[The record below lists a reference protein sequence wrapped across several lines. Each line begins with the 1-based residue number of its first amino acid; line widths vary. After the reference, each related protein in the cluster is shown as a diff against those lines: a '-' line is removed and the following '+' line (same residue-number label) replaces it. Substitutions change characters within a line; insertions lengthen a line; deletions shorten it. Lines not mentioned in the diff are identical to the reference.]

1 MYSFFIALLDGW
13 YRFGSKS
20 LKLFSEKKTWEQA
33 RQFCQSLGGDLVS
46 INSKE
51 ENDFIHLLVEKTVE
65 RQGRYNPGGDSY
77 MKRSWMLVETFQLN
91 HKTEENTL
99 GVARQ

>member
-1 MYSFFIALLDGW
+1 MLVLFFIALPDGW

-20 LKLFSEKKTWEQA
+20 LRFFSEKKTWEQA

-51 ENDFIHLLVEKTVE
+51 ENDFIHSLVEKTVE
-65 RQGRYNPGGDSY
+65 RQG
-77 MKRSWMLVETFQLN
+77 E
-91 HKTEENTL
+91 
-99 GVARQ
+99 